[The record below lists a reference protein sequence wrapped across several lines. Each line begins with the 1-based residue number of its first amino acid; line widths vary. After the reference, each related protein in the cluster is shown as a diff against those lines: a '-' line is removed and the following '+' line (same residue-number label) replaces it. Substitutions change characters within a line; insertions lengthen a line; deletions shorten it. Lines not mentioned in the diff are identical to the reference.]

1 MTDVLLTE
9 PSTDQPSRRAPML
22 FGVAAG
28 ALVAG
33 ALASTTALLVAGY
46 RYAPE
51 RRFEVTV
58 TLQDEATDEQKSAI
72 RAELAELPAGDEV
85 RFETREQALARY
97 RKSWED
103 DPERVAGVQ
112 VESMSEAFHVTAT
125 GRDFDCSPIP
135 GIREL
140 AGVERTWV
148 VLRPNGSRPGA
159 ELAC

>member
-9 PSTDQPSRRAPML
+9 SSADEPSRRTPML

-33 ALASTTALLVAGY
+33 ALASTTVLLVAGY
-46 RYAPE
+46 RHVPE

-58 TLQDEATDEQKSAI
+58 TLQDAATAEQRSTVHS
-72 RAELAELPAGDEV
+72 ELADLPADGEV
-85 RFETREQALARY
+85 RFETREQALKRY
-97 RKSWED
+97 KQSWKD

-112 VESMSEAFHVTAT
+112 VESMPEAFHVTST
-125 GRDFDCSPIP
+125 GREFECGPIP

-140 AGVERTWV
+140 SGVDRAWV
-148 VLRPNGSRPGA
+148 VMRPSGSRPGA